1 MKFLTIIG
9 SYIKTHVITTVIVGT
24 VVVGGA
30 VATPIIV
37 NNINDN
43 QNKIE
48 PEVKEPNK
56 QEEVETKT
64 CEDGYELVDNECV
77 EIKQEVEEPNEDKNT
92 NNENTTNTN
101 TNTNTSIPN
110 NKPNSNKN
118 NQNNNTSKPQE
129 NKPQESKPTCNDI
142 SCKIT
147 ESNRVVY
154 YEGKILF
161 GIKVFQPK
169 GYGYDVDGW
178 QYNSSLIQSLSKEDR
193 NYVFNNY
200 FKKETYCATNPRTP
214 SNCLKYSALEE
225 RLDGLNKGSNDEI
238 YYTKQAL
245 TWPTNCVK
253 YFQEGFIADGYNE
266 DTMKAYC
273 TTEYGNGKYETDLN
287 DFQQM
292 LNKSNST
299 IKLHE
304 QSINECNSHKTA
316 YQTTRSLLQQ

>member
-43 QNKIE
+43 QNKME
-48 PEVKEPNK
+48 TEVKEPNK

-77 EIKQEVEEPNEDKNT
+77 EIKQEVEEPKEDENT

-101 TNTNTSIPN
+101 TNTSTSN
-110 NKPNSNKN
+110 NKPNSDKN

-147 ESNRVVY
+147 ESNRIVY
-154 YEGKILF
+154 YNGKMLF
-161 GIKVFQPK
+161 GIKVYQP
-169 GYGYDVDGW
+169 YGYDVDGW

-193 NYVFNNY
+193 TYILNNY
-200 FKKETYCATNPRTP
+200 FKKETYCSTAPSTP
-214 SNCLKYSALEE
+214 ANCLKYSALEK
-225 RLDGLNKGSNDEI
+225 RLDEIIKTSEDEI
-238 YYTKQAL
+238 YYSKQAQ
-245 TWPTNCVK
+245 TWPTNCIK

-273 TTEYGNGKYETDLN
+273 TTEYGNGKYETSLE
-287 DFQQM
+287 DFQDI
-292 LNKSNST
+292 LNKSNNN
-299 IKLHE
+299 IKIN
-304 QSINECNSHKTA
+304 QNAINESKTYKQA

>member
-48 PEVKEPNK
+48 TEVKEPNK

-64 CEDGYELVDNECV
+64 CDEGYELIDNECV
-77 EIKQEVEEPNEDKNT
+77 EIKQEVEEPKEDKNT

-101 TNTNTSIPN
+101 TNTSTPN
-110 NKPNSNKN
+110 NKPNSDKN

-147 ESNRVVY
+147 ENNRVVY
-154 YEGKILF
+154 YNGKMLF
-161 GIKVFQPK
+161 GIKVFQP
-169 GYGYDVDGW
+169 YGYDVDGW

-193 NYVFNNY
+193 SYIFNNY
-200 FKKETYCATNPRTP
+200 FKKSTYCSTAPSTP
-214 SNCLKYSALEE
+214 ANCLKYSALEK
-225 RLDGLNKGSNDEI
+225 RLDEIIKTSEDEI
-238 YYTKQAL
+238 YYSKQAQE
-245 TWPTNCVK
+245 WPNNCIK
-253 YFQEGFIADGYNE
+253 YFQEGFIANGYNE

-273 TTEYGNGKYETDLN
+273 TTEYGNGKYETSLE
-287 DFQQM
+287 DFQDI
-292 LNKSNST
+292 LNKSNNN
-299 IKLHE
+299 IKIN
-304 QSINECNSHKTA
+304 QNAINESKTYKQA

>member
-48 PEVKEPNK
+48 TEVKEPNK

-64 CEDGYELVDNECV
+64 CDEGYELIDNECV
-77 EIKQEVEEPNEDKNT
+77 EIKQEVEEPKEDKNT

-101 TNTNTSIPN
+101 TNISTPN
-110 NKPNSNKN
+110 NKPNSDKN

-129 NKPQESKPTCNDI
+129 NKPQETKPTCNDI

-147 ESNRVVY
+147 ESNRIVY
-154 YEGKILF
+154 YEGKMLF
-161 GIKVFQPK
+161 GIKVYQP
-169 GYGYDVDGW
+169 YGYDVDGW

-200 FKKETYCATNPRTP
+200 FKKSTYCSTGHGTATD
-214 SNCLKYSALEE
+214 CLRYSAIEK
-225 RLDGLNKGSNDEI
+225 RLDEIIKTSNDEI
-238 YYTKQAL
+238 YQYSQNTKFITPCIAYIQNG
-245 TWPTNCVK
+245 TIPEGYDKETMDGICH
-253 YFQEGFIADGYNE
+253 QEDRLSFKWTVEDVQHSLNE
-266 DTMKAYC
+266 DARLT
-273 TTEYGNGKYETDLN
+273 
-287 DFQQM
+287 
-292 LNKSNST
+292 
-299 IKLHE
+299 KLHTNV
-304 QSINECNSHKTA
+304 INESKGYKQA